1 MKKIFLI
8 IAVISIAFASCSKE
22 GEPRQVKY
30 FIKGLSDP
38 FKIVYQTENGMVTD
52 SVDLVGN
59 TTEWSYSFEA
69 EQGDITY
76 MYIESKENLDNTM
89 NAFIGIMIDNQVF
102 RQSKNWDGTK
112 GPNNDIYYSLQRGT
126 IPFLD

>member
-1 MKKIFLI
+1 MKKIFVI

-22 GEPRQVKY
+22 GEPRYVKY
-30 FIKGLSDP
+30 LVKNLTDTIT
-38 FKIVYQTENGMVTD
+38 VTYQTPDGTVTEVIPFD
-52 SVDLVGN
+52 N
-59 TTEWSYSFEA
+59 NKREWSYSFEA

-89 NAFIGIMIDNQVF
+89 NAFIGILIDNQVF

-112 GPNNDIYYSLQRGT
+112 GPNNDIYYSLHRGT
-126 IPFLD
+126 IPFLE

>member
-22 GEPRQVKY
+22 GEPRTVKY
-30 FIKGLSDP
+30 IVQDFTKP
-38 FKIVYQTENGMVTD
+38 VKIVYHTPDGTITEELD
-52 SVDLVGN
+52 SN
-59 TTEWSYSFEA
+59 IREWSYTFEA

-76 MYIESKENLDNTM
+76 LYVESKDSYEGSLDL
-89 NAFIGIMIDNQVF
+89 FIAILIDDQIF
-102 RQSKNWDGTK
+102 RQVKNWDGTK

-126 IPFLD
+126 IPFLE